1 VPLLWLRVPA
11 VFFHFLKD
19 FKNYCA
25 SCWILFVV
33 VVIADARNHEPE
45 ICSASLF
52 NLLPFFNHVHK
63 NVLKNY
69 RDETNYI
76 NVTCN

>member
-25 SCWILFVV
+25 SCWSLFV

-45 ICSASLF
+45 KSKKNIVVFLF
-52 NLLPFFNHVHK
+52 L
-63 NVLKNY
+63 
-69 RDETNYI
+69 EQTI
-76 NVTCN
+76 